1 MGIEP
6 VVDSHSN
13 PEIDD
18 ELANGKIMERTW
30 GLEARVDPTVTFEEY
45 TYWAE
50 IERLDER
57 DRNAKYIE
65 KNGPVTIGKVLKGRF
80 SQGIHHE
87 ERKEREKAAK
97 AEAAASGGG
106 KDGEV
111 VVQANDLAVSEE
123 EWKTAARALKT
134 ASWGTIFFLIT
145 TDILGWASC
154 PCVFDSKV
162 NPAYRLC

>member
-1 MGIEP
+1 MVIEP

-13 PEIDD
+13 PENDD

-50 IERLDER
+50 IERVDEQE
-57 DRNAKYIE
+57 RNRKYIE
-65 KNGPVTIGKVLKGRF
+65 KSGPVTFGKVLKGRF

-97 AEAAASGGG
+97 AEAAASGEDKGG
-106 KDGEV
+106 AV
-111 VVQANDLAVSEE
+111 IVQANDLAVSEE

-134 ASWGTIFFLIT
+134 ASWGTMFFLIT
-145 TDILGWASC
+145 TDIIGWGSC
-154 PCVFDSKV
+154 PCVFDSTV
-162 NPAYRLC
+162 NLANQLC